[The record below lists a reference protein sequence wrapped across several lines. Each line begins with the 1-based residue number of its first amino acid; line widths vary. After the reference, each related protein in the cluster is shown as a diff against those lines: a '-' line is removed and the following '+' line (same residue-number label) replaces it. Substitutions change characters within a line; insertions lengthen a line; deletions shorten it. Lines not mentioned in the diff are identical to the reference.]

1 MGKMKVALLGLSG
14 TGKTTIGNLLKEHY
28 GFPVLEADDEVL
40 RRYNGSWPD
49 EEALIDSSFEE
60 TNRRVLTM
68 SHVFFI
74 TTWLEKE
81 MIEAFYA
88 ADFRLI
94 LLLAPLDELLRRR
107 RIRDGE
113 FSPDIQQRV
122 KHNYQAF
129 LEIVQEP
136 HIATLFSLTL
146 DMSQISTDEAIGRI
160 LDTLLSSIDLRESR

>member
-1 MGKMKVALLGLSG
+1 MKVILLGLSG
-14 TGKTTIGNLLKEHY
+14 TGKTTIGNQLKERY
-28 GFPVLEADDEVL
+28 GFPVLEADDEAL
-40 RRYNGSWPD
+40 RRYNGIWLD
-49 EEALIDSSFEE
+49 DEALIDASFEE

-88 ADFRLI
+88 AGFHLI
-94 LLLAPLDELLRRR
+94 RLLAPLDELLRRR
-107 RIRDGE
+107 RLRDGK
-113 FSPDIQQRV
+113 FKADILQRV

-129 LEIVQEP
+129 LDIVQEP
-136 HIATLFSLTL
+136 DIAALFSLKL

-160 LDTLLSSIDLRESR
+160 LDVMRGKDF